1 MQKPH
6 VTEIKVRINCNG
18 CVQKIKKALHG
29 INGIDDIYIDVP
41 QQKLTIIGLVDPEK
55 IVKAI
60 KKTRKLA
67 IISSELTQ
75 PYLLTEPLPGGFEP
89 TSDPSNQP
97 PTETVLPCKPIE
109 PQKEP
114 ENPSLEPTPTP
125 TPAQEPPST
134 RQQLPQISRPKERE
148 EVNVVHH
155 YPPNHSHGRSHERA
169 FVKHYSSSPSLV
181 YKHESPQSIHVN
193 HSYST
198 YKPTPHVTYYKHS
211 HSPQLHTHYNRP
223 ESPQQFTHYN
233 TPEPSQQQTHC
244 TRPEPPLQQ
253 THHTRPEPPQHYTHH
268 NRPEPPPHQT
278 HYSIPEPP
286 QHHKHYNR
294 PEPPL
299 QHTRYHRPEPPL
311 QDTQYKRPEPSQHYK
326 HYNRPEP
333 PLKHTHYHKPEPPLQ
348 DTQYNRPEPSQP
360 YTNYG
365 RAAPPP
371 HYANYSEDYNN
382 SINGNGNIISIFS
395 DENPNACAIV

>member
-1 MQKPH
+1 MEKPH
-6 VTEIKVRINCNG
+6 VTEIKVRIDCNG

-29 INGIDDIYIDVP
+29 INGIDNIYIDVP
-41 QQKLTIIGLVDPEK
+41 QQKLTIIGLADPEK

-75 PYLLTEPLPGGFEP
+75 PYLPTEPLPGGFEP
-89 TSDPSNQP
+89 TSDPSNPP

-114 ENPSLEPTPTP
+114 ENPPLEPAPTP

-134 RQQLPQISRPKERE
+134 RQQLPQISRPKEGE
-148 EVNVVHH
+148 KVDHVVHH
-155 YPPNHSHGRSHERA
+155 YPPNHSDGRSHERA
-169 FVKHYSSSPSLV
+169 FVKHYSSSPSPV
-181 YKHESPQSIHVN
+181 YKHGSQQSIHVN
-193 HSYST
+193 HSYNT
-198 YKPTPHVTYYKHS
+198 YKPTPHVTYYKRS

-253 THHTRPEPPQHYTHH
+253 THYTRPEPPQHYTHQ

-278 HYSIPEPP
+278 HYTRPEPP
-286 QHHKHYNR
+286 QRYKHYNR

-299 QHTRYHRPEPPL
+299 QHTYYHR
-311 QDTQYKRPEPSQHYK
+311 
-326 HYNRPEP
+326 
-333 PLKHTHYHKPEPPLQ
+333 PEPPLQ

-360 YTNYG
+360 YTNHG
-365 RAAPPP
+365 RAEPPP